1 MSMFGRFSEKAQ
13 KAILFAQ
20 AEARDE
26 RHSYIGSEHILLGII
41 KEGTDTGAQILDKLG
56 IDYQKAKKATL
67 DIVATGQG
75 PTVASVSYTPRTK
88 RIFELS
94 FDVAKELGNR
104 YVGTEH
110 LLLGILREGQ
120 GVAILVLKRL
130 GIDIINL
137 ENDILNN
144 LDEYE
149 EENEENPSQESLNK
163 FTIDLI
169 KKAQEGKID
178 PIIGRE
184 KEIKRVIQVLSRRTK
199 NNPVL
204 IGEPG
209 VGKTAIAE
217 GLALK
222 IFNGDVPQIMAD
234 KKIMTLDVSA
244 LIAGSKYRGDFEER
258 LKNVVKEAE
267 NNKNIILFI
276 DEMHVIIGAGA
287 AEGAMDASNI
297 LKPML
302 TRGVIQI
309 IGATTISEYRKHIEK
324 DPAFE
329 RRLMPI
335 TVEEPNVEDSIKIL
349 MGIKD
354 KYEDHHNV
362 TIGEDAVSAAVKLSD
377 RYLNDRFLPDKA
389 IDLIDEAASKLKI
402 ESYKTPDFEKK
413 YKEELKKVEDDKNMA
428 VRNQDFE
435 LAASL
440 RDKEKVIEREYKEAL
455 EDFKKEES
463 KKRVEVDLI
472 ANIVSEWSKVPVTNL
487 TEKETERLKTLD
499 EDLKKKVKGQDQAI
513 DVLAR
518 AVKRARIGLKTPNK
532 PIGSFIFVGPTG
544 VGKTFLTKTLAEELF
559 GSPENMIRIDMSE
572 YMEKYTV
579 SRLVGS
585 PPGYVGYDE
594 GGQLTEAVRTKPYSV
609 ILFDEIEKA
618 HPDVFNILLQIL
630 DEGRLTDAQG
640 RTVNFKDTVIVMTSN
655 VGANSLVKNNTLGF
669 SVNKEEEKKNEYQKM
684 KDIISRELKN
694 TFRPEF
700 LNRIDET
707 VVFKELSKKEI
718 KNIVGLQLED
728 LNLRL
733 ETMGIKAT
741 FTDKLI
747 NHIVEKGY
755 DKKYGARPLQRTI
768 RNLLE
773 DEIADRYLDG
783 KIKEGSLINIDFKNK
798 LIIENVEEL
807 EDLKKDKKDEK
818 ENSIQVQ

>member
-41 KEGTDTGAQILDKLG
+41 KEGTDAGAQILDKLG

-163 FTIDLI
+163 FTIDLS

-669 SVNKEEEKKNEYQKM
+669 SLNKEEEKKNEYQKM

-707 VVFKELSKKEI
+707 VVFRELSKKEI

>member
-163 FTIDLI
+163 FTIDLS

-222 IFNGDVPQIMAD
+222 IFKGDVPQIMAD

-287 AEGAMDASNI
+287 AEGSMDASNI

-440 RDKEKVIEREYKEAL
+440 RDKEKVIEREYKKAL

-640 RTVNFKDTVIVMTSN
+640 RTINFKDTVIVMTSN

-669 SVNKEEEKKNEYQKM
+669 SLNKEEEKKNEYQKM

-798 LIIENVEEL
+798 LIIENAQEL

>member
-163 FTIDLI
+163 FTIDLS

-222 IFNGDVPQIMAD
+222 IFKGDVPQIMAD

-455 EDFKKEES
+455 EDLKKEES

>member
-163 FTIDLI
+163 FTIDLS

-222 IFNGDVPQIMAD
+222 IFKGDVPQIMAD

-773 DEIADRYLDG
+773 DEITDRYLDG

>member
-41 KEGTDTGAQILDKLG
+41 KEGTDAGAQILDKLG

-163 FTIDLI
+163 FTIDLS

-669 SVNKEEEKKNEYQKM
+669 SLNKEEEKKNEYQKM

>member
-163 FTIDLI
+163 FTIDLS

-222 IFNGDVPQIMAD
+222 IFKGDVPQIMAD

-472 ANIVSEWSKVPVTNL
+472 ANIVSEWSKVPITNL

>member
-163 FTIDLI
+163 FTIDLS

-222 IFNGDVPQIMAD
+222 IFKGDVPQIMAD

-440 RDKEKVIEREYKEAL
+440 RDKEKVIEREYKKAL

-472 ANIVSEWSKVPVTNL
+472 ANIVSEWSKVPITNL

>member
-163 FTIDLI
+163 FTIDLS

-222 IFNGDVPQIMAD
+222 IFKGDVPQIMAD

-402 ESYKTPDFEKK
+402 ESFKTPDFEKK

-513 DVLAR
+513 DVLTR

>member
-163 FTIDLI
+163 FTIDLS

-184 KEIKRVIQVLSRRTK
+184 KEIKRVVQVLSRRTK

-222 IFNGDVPQIMAD
+222 IFKGDVPQIMAD

>member
-163 FTIDLI
+163 FTIDLS

-222 IFNGDVPQIMAD
+222 IFKGDVPQIMAD

-362 TIGEDAVSAAVKLSD
+362 TIGEDALSAAVKLSD

-747 NHIVEKGY
+747 NHIVEKSY

>member
-41 KEGTDTGAQILDKLG
+41 KEGTDAGAQILDKLG

-163 FTIDLI
+163 FTIDLS

-222 IFNGDVPQIMAD
+222 IFKGDVPQIMAD

-640 RTVNFKDTVIVMTSN
+640 RTINFKDTVIVMTSN

-669 SVNKEEEKKNEYQKM
+669 SLNKEEEKKNEYQKM

-798 LIIENVEEL
+798 LIIENAQEL

>member
-163 FTIDLI
+163 FTIDLS

-222 IFNGDVPQIMAD
+222 IFKGDVPQIMAD

-440 RDKEKVIEREYKEAL
+440 RDKEKVIEREYKKAL

-640 RTVNFKDTVIVMTSN
+640 RTINFKDTVIVMTSN

-798 LIIENVEEL
+798 LIIENAQEL

>member
-163 FTIDLI
+163 FTIDLS

-222 IFNGDVPQIMAD
+222 IFKGDVPQIMAD

-440 RDKEKVIEREYKEAL
+440 RDKEKVIEREYKKAL

-618 HPDVFNILLQIL
+618 HSDVFNILLQIL

>member
-163 FTIDLI
+163 FTIDLS

-222 IFNGDVPQIMAD
+222 IFKGDVPQIMAD

-354 KYEDHHNV
+354 KYEAHHNV

-669 SVNKEEEKKNEYQKM
+669 SLNKEEEKKNEYQKM

>member
-163 FTIDLI
+163 FTIDLS

-222 IFNGDVPQIMAD
+222 IFKGDVPQIMAD

-244 LIAGSKYRGDFEER
+244 LIEGSKYRGDFEER

-402 ESYKTPDFEKK
+402 ESFKTPDFEKK

-513 DVLAR
+513 DVLTR

>member
-56 IDYQKAKKATL
+56 IDYQKAKQATL

-163 FTIDLI
+163 FTIDLS

-640 RTVNFKDTVIVMTSN
+640 RTINFKDTVIVMTSN

-669 SVNKEEEKKNEYQKM
+669 SLNKEEEKKNEYQKM

-807 EDLKKDKKDEK
+807 ENLKKDKKDEK

>member
-163 FTIDLI
+163 FTIDLS

-222 IFNGDVPQIMAD
+222 IFKGDVPQIMAD

-798 LIIENVEEL
+798 LIIENAQEL

>member
-163 FTIDLI
+163 FTIDLS

-222 IFNGDVPQIMAD
+222 IFKGDVPQIMAD

-287 AEGAMDASNI
+287 AEGSMDASNI

-440 RDKEKVIEREYKEAL
+440 RDKEKVIEREYKKAL

>member
-163 FTIDLI
+163 FTIDLS

-222 IFNGDVPQIMAD
+222 IFKGDVPQIMAD

-362 TIGEDAVSAAVKLSD
+362 TIGEDAVNAAVKLSD

>member
-163 FTIDLI
+163 FTIDLS

-222 IFNGDVPQIMAD
+222 IFKGDVPQIMAD

-559 GSPENMIRIDMSE
+559 GSSENMIRIDMSE

>member
-163 FTIDLI
+163 FTIDLS

-222 IFNGDVPQIMAD
+222 IFKGDVPQIMAD

-669 SVNKEEEKKNEYQKM
+669 SLNKEEEKKNEYQKM

>member
-41 KEGTDTGAQILDKLG
+41 KEGTDAGAQILDKLG

-163 FTIDLI
+163 FTIDLS

-222 IFNGDVPQIMAD
+222 IFKGDVPQIMAD

-440 RDKEKVIEREYKEAL
+440 RDKEKVIEREYKKAL

-669 SVNKEEEKKNEYQKM
+669 SLNKEEEKKNEYQKM

-807 EDLKKDKKDEK
+807 EDLKKDTKDEK

>member
-163 FTIDLI
+163 FTIDLS

-222 IFNGDVPQIMAD
+222 IFKGDVPQIMAD

-513 DVLAR
+513 DVLSR

-640 RTVNFKDTVIVMTSN
+640 RTINFKDTVIVMTSN

-669 SVNKEEEKKNEYQKM
+669 SLNKEEEKKNEYQKM

>member
-41 KEGTDTGAQILDKLG
+41 KEGTDAGAQILDKLG

-163 FTIDLI
+163 FTIDLS

-222 IFNGDVPQIMAD
+222 IFKGDVPQIMAD

-455 EDFKKEES
+455 EDFKEEES

>member
-163 FTIDLI
+163 FTIDLS

-222 IFNGDVPQIMAD
+222 IFKGDVPQIMAD

-513 DVLAR
+513 DVLTR

-798 LIIENVEEL
+798 LIIENLEEL